1 MSTLYGLFL
10 SHNLVQTK
18 AMKRMPSCNVDMLL
32 CISYCCGQIYQLVF
46 DNFLLHLVYIS
57 FSSLVF
63 AKDL

>member
-1 MSTLYGLFL
+1 
-10 SHNLVQTK
+10 
-18 AMKRMPSCNVDMLL
+18 MKRMPYCNVDILL
-32 CISYCCGQIYQLVF
+32 CISLYCCGQSYQLVF